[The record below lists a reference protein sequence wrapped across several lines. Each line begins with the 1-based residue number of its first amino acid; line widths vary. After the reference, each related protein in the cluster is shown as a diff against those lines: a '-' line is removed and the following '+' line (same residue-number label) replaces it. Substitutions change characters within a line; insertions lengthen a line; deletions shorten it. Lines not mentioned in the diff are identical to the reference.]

1 MNSRRLFRLALLI
14 AALGFVFASKSW
26 AQVEDELLGKYRC
39 QGVDTTGAAY
49 SGTVTIEREK
59 DCYRVTW
66 LLSGTK
72 YLGVGIKM
80 GDVFSVAYYGKM
92 SGVIAYQI
100 GAGELKGKW
109 TIANGRGELGTEML
123 TR

>member
-1 MNSRRLFRLALLI
+1 MKSIRLFRVVLLVFS
-14 AALGFVFASKSW
+14 LGMVFTSSGW

-49 SGTVTIEREK
+49 SGTATIEREK

-66 LLSGTK
+66 LLAGTK
-72 YLGVGIKM
+72 YVGVGVRT

-92 SGVIAYQI
+92 SGVIAYRI
-100 GAGELKGKW
+100 AVGELKGKW
-109 TIANGRGELGTEML
+109 TIANGRGELGTETL